1 MYDDETLGAKYNVEE
16 IPADLLD
23 RAKEYREK
31 MMDAVAEF
39 DEQAMEKYLNGQPL
53 TEEEI
58 RRAIRAGVI
67 SMKMTP
73 ILCGSAFK
81 NKGVQQLLDGVVDFL
96 PSPLDVE
103 SVTGID
109 PNTEQEVKRR
119 PSDSEPFAALSLQD
133 YDRSVC
139 GSAHL
144 FPSILG
150 HVEDG
155 NVRVECDEGDEGSRR
170 TSPEDAC
177 EQA

>member
-1 MYDDETLGAKYNVEE
+1 ML
-16 IPADLLD
+16 
-23 RAKEYREK
+23 
-31 MMDAVAEF
+31 DAVAEF
-39 DEQAMEKYLNGQPL
+39 DDQTMEKYLNGQPL

-119 PSDSEPFAALSLQD
+119 PSDSEPFSRLSLQNH
-133 YDRSVC
+133 DRSVC
-139 GSAHL
+139 GTAH
-144 FPSILG
+144 FFSSVFR
-150 HVEDG
+150 HAEDG
-155 NVRVECDEGDEGSRR
+155 NVRLECDEGDEIAS
-170 TSPEDAC
+170 DVF
-177 EQA
+177 